1 MYLLSCLPIS
11 PHPIP
16 VVLTGGWK
24 GGGNRWNF
32 WRQIVARSV
41 TARLLYL
48 ITGKYGNSWSMT
60 FTFRQFT
67 TRNMEM
73 GAGCLR
79 NLVFVFSHNPFC
91 NFFGILKFKNMQWRA
106 AAVYAVMT
114 WNFAIFSSRSVKK
127 NENLP
132 PNHDFFSSVV
142 LLLQF
147 ESKYFHFGFGIC
159 GSNEWGGWSIR
170 RALANQWYGFT
181 TVSLDNKLVRGPNSK
196 SMTFFQSLRSLIG
209 KQPF

>member
-79 NLVFVFSHNPFC
+79 NLVFVFSHNPFVIRYFLVFWSSKIC
-91 NFFGILKFKNMQWRA
+91 NEELQQFMQWWHGILQFSPQGPSRKMKISLQIM
-106 AAVYAVMT
+106 
-114 WNFAIFSSRSVKK
+114 IFSALLCCCCNLNQNISILVLASVAAMS
-127 NENLP
+127 EEGE
-132 PNHDFFSSVV
+132 V
-142 LLLQF
+142 
-147 ESKYFHFGFGIC
+147 
-159 GSNEWGGWSIR
+159 
-170 RALANQWYGFT
+170 
-181 TVSLDNKLVRGPNSK
+181 
-196 SMTFFQSLRSLIG
+196 
-209 KQPF
+209 